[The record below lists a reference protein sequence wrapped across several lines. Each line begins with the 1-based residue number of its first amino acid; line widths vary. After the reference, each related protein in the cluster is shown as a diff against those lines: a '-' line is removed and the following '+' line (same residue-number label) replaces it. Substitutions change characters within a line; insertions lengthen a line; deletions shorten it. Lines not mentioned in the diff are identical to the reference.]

1 MVVSLNSINR
11 MQSFLQMAATSEKI
25 RSDHGVRTIVLFLID
40 GVYQAV
46 GESAH
51 LVALCGHVGCIK
63 MYDEWFAS
71 FSEKRSDI
79 LFPRLVKEG
88 FKFCIKIN

>member
-11 MQSFLQMAATSEKI
+11 MQSVLQMAATSEKI
-25 RSDHGVRTIVLFLID
+25 RSDHGVSTIVLFLID

-46 GESAH
+46 GESAR

-63 MYDEWFAS
+63 MYDEWFAT
-71 FSEKRSDI
+71 FSEKRADF

-88 FKFCIKIN
+88 FKICIKNS